1 MAIRKLEQEKQGQCL
16 AFLGISSRS
25 MPNAQDDDPVAFDAI
40 AQDVGPDG
48 RHLALAV
55 SGVTATMGE
64 FGEAVGQFDKPFTE
78 PRGGGRI
85 ERFNIG
91 DDRLEL
97 TDGLVGPD
105 DLQFS
110 RRRAG
115 AAAASR
121 FPRIAASAAPP
132 NG

>member
-1 MAIRKLEQEKQGQCL
+1 
-16 AFLGISSRS
+16 
-25 MPNAQDDDPVAFDAI
+25 MPDAQDDDPAAFDTV
-40 AQDVGPDG
+40 AQDVRPDG
-48 RHLALAV
+48 RHLPLAISSV
-55 SGVTATMGE
+55 SATMGK
-64 FGEAVGQFDKPFTE
+64 FHEAVGQFDKPFTE

-85 ERFNIG
+85 ERSDIG

-110 RRRAG
+110 RRLAD